1 MLIDN
6 MLVPALPHL
15 VDEGKNYEETCSLS
29 YAMTGKKR
37 PRKLEVQY
45 QKIGLIFVL
54 FINLFINLF
63 ICLFISFQ
71 FRLVR
76 GGHFA
81 SPANKSMD

>member
-6 MLVPALPHL
+6 MLVPALPHF

-54 FINLFINLF
+54 FIYLF

-81 SPANKSMD
+81 SRANKSMD

>member
-54 FINLFINLF
+54 FIYLF

-81 SPANKSMD
+81 SRANKSMD

>member
-6 MLVPALPHL
+6 MLVPALAHL
-15 VDEGKNYEETCSLS
+15 IDKGKNYEETCSPS

-54 FINLFINLF
+54 FIYLF

>member
-1 MLIDN
+1 

-54 FINLFINLF
+54 FIYLF

-81 SPANKSMD
+81 SRANKSMD

>member
-1 MLIDN
+1 

-15 VDEGKNYEETCSLS
+15 LDVGKNYEETCSPS

-54 FINLFINLF
+54 FINLFIYLF